1 MLARK
6 QEMNKSEV
14 KVNQTRHI
22 SSVIGNQ
29 AMYQN
34 TKSDIQSPIQR
45 ILFTDVDVNK
55 VRETD
60 NMSIWWKMACE
71 RNFQK
76 AKGNDTAPLTY
87 IFSLRDIVLGE
98 KPSNLAPETKI
109 RLENGDRVRF
119 ASHGYPDGQMVTTL
133 STTTHHP
140 LEPAHALDRV
150 SELVETTGGSPLPH
164 DKEHVGFEFCHM
176 LANPKVNSIL
186 SQDPTKPLS
195 SQLGTGPVLNPP
207 GRILFVKPRDCIEY
221 IKSYSEGDH
230 DWTWVITDDLSW
242 KSVSEVVKSNRVPI
256 FSDYKEN
263 KRNDINLTDVLDTL
277 YVEIG
282 NSFDQIGRILETANA
297 RAISTGAPSLLNGSL
312 PDPWT

>member
-1 MLARK
+1 MK
-6 QEMNKSEV
+6 MQGVNKSDV
-14 KVNQTRHI
+14 KVNQTRQI

-34 TKSDIQSPIQR
+34 TNSDIQSPIQR

-76 AKGNDTAPLTY
+76 AKGNDTGPLTY
-87 IFSLRDIVLGE
+87 IFSLRDIVLGK
-98 KPSNLAPETKI
+98 KPSNLTPETKI
-109 RLENGDRVRF
+109 RLEDGDRIRF

-133 STTTHHP
+133 TTTIHRP
-140 LEPAHALDRV
+140 LEPAHALERV

-221 IKSYSEGDH
+221 IRHYPEDH
-230 DWTWVITDDLSW
+230 DWTWIITDDLGW
-242 KSVSEVVKSNRVPI
+242 KSVPDVVDSNHVRI
-256 FSDYKEN
+256 FSDYVRN
-263 KRNDINLTDVLDTL
+263 KGKDINLNDVLDTL

-282 NSFDQIGRILETANA
+282 NSFDQIGRILETAND